1 MRAVALVGGGEVAV
15 LDDLPEPR
23 CGPDDVL
30 VAVGGVGLCGSDLA
44 VVSGERPVP
53 ALPWVLGHEAVGTI
67 VALGAAVTDRRV
79 GQRVVVEP
87 NYPCLHCGPCRSGAT
102 ASCARRRAAGIT
114 EPGLLAER
122 VAVPARFC
130 WPVAADLPDED
141 AVCVEPFTV
150 ALGAARLAGARPGQR
165 CLVVGAGSQG
175 LLVCLALSHLGAIP
189 VVTDPQPGRLALAES
204 LGAVPLASAGPTPAT
219 GSPASGGASGGDPA
233 SGGPAP
239 VASAGAAGEAGDGER
254 FDVVV
259 ETSGVA
265 EAFSGAV
272 ERAAAGGTVVVVGQS
287 RRAAAVSTFT
297 LVQRRLTVRGCL
309 IYDHP
314 AGFADSLAAL
324 AGGGLRPGRVL
335 RGRFGLAE
343 APRAFAEAARVPG
356 KSWIRLD
363 EGSAA

>member
-15 LDDLPEPR
+15 LDGLPEPD
-23 CGPDDVL
+23 CGADDVL

-53 ALPWVLGHEAVGTI
+53 ELPWVLGHEAVGTI
-67 VALGAAVTDRRV
+67 VAVGGAVTDRHA

-87 NYPCLHCGPCRSGAT
+87 NYPCLHCGPCVSGAT
-102 ASCARRRAAGIT
+102 ASCVRRRAAGIT

-130 WPVAADLPDED
+130 WPVDADLADED

-175 LLVCLALSHLGAIP
+175 LLVCLALSHLGAVP
-189 VVTDPQPGRLALAES
+189 VVTDPQLGRLRLAES
-204 LGAVPLASAGPTPAT
+204 LGGQPEIDTT
-219 GSPASGGASGGDPA
+219 
-233 SGGPAP
+233 
-239 VASAGAAGEAGDGER
+239 ER
-254 FDVVV
+254 FGVVV

-265 EAFSGAV
+265 EAFTAGV

-343 APRAFAEAARVPG
+343 APRAFAEAASVPG
-356 KSWIRLD
+356 KSWISM

>member
-15 LDDLPEPR
+15 LDDLPEPT
-23 CGPDDVL
+23 CGPDDAL
-30 VAVGGVGLCGSDLA
+30 VAIGGVGLCGSDLA

-53 ALPWVLGHEAVGTI
+53 ALPWVLGHEAIGTI
-67 VALGAAVTDRRV
+67 VAVGGSVTDRHA

-102 ASCARRRAAGIT
+102 ASCVRRRAVGIT

-150 ALGAARLAGARPGQR
+150 ALGAARLAGARAGQR

-204 LGAVPLASAGPTPAT
+204 LGAVPLGAV
-219 GSPASGGASGGDPA
+219 SPAGSDPARAAGFPAGDGPEPAGAVGPAGGA
-233 SGGPAP
+233 
-239 VASAGAAGEAGDGER
+239 EDGER
-254 FDVVV
+254 FGVVV

-265 EAFSGAV
+265 EAFTAAV

-356 KSWIRLD
+356 KSWIQL

>member
-15 LDDLPEPR
+15 LDDVPEPD
-23 CGPDDVL
+23 CGADDVL

-44 VVSGERPVP
+44 VVSGERAVP

-67 VALGAAVTDRRV
+67 VAVGGAVTDRHA

-102 ASCARRRAAGIT
+102 ASCVRRRAAGIT

-130 WPVAADLPDED
+130 WPVGADLADED

-204 LGAVPLASAGPTPAT
+204 LGAVPLTGAASTL
-219 GSPASGGASGGDPA
+219 GSLAAD
-233 SGGPAP
+233 GPA
-239 VASAGAAGEAGDGER
+239 GADAGDGER
-254 FDVVV
+254 FGVVV

-265 EAFSGAV
+265 EAFTGAV
-272 ERAAAGGTVVVVGQS
+272 ERAAVGGTVVVVGQS

-343 APRAFAEAARVPG
+343 APRAFAEAASVPG
-356 KSWIRLD
+356 KSWISM